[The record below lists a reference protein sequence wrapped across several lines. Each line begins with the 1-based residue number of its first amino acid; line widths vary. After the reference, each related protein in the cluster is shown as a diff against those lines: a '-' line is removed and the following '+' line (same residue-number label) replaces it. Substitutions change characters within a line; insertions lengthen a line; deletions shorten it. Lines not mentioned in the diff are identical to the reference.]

1 MQVVRHTTHIP
12 EELRGAVVA
21 LGNFDGVHRGHQ
33 AVIGQAAALA
43 DEMGVPLGVII
54 FEPYP
59 REFFN
64 PGAPPFRLTSFHSKA
79 RIFERLGVEILYV
92 LAFDATMAAKTA
104 PDFVYEVLVKGL
116 GILHLVVGYDF
127 AFGRGRSGD
136 ASVLRWMGLMEGF
149 GLTIVEP
156 VIRPAEGARKAEV
169 FSSTLIREHIAA
181 GQMREAAEQLGHWW
195 SVEGHV
201 KRGDQR
207 GRTLGF
213 PTANI
218 DISQYIRP
226 ALGIYAVWIEILPP
240 PGAGG
245 ANPIDGRSAPGAGGA
260 NPTGGRSTGAREAAP
275 RAPVIYP
282 GVAYFGRRPTFQQE
296 EVLLEAF
303 LFDFEGDLYGRQL
316 RVSFIQQLREE
327 VAFVSVEA
335 LKAQMT
341 KDAALARH
349 ILAEERSQLGTYELG
364 LDAIAGPQGKQA

>member
-1 MQVVRHTTHIP
+1 MQVVRHITHVP

-59 REFFN
+59 REYFN
-64 PGAPPFRLTSFHSKA
+64 PGAPSFRLTSFHSKA

-92 LAFDATMAAKTA
+92 LNFDAAMATRTA
-104 PDFVYEVLVKGL
+104 PDFVYDVLVKGF
-116 GILHLVVGYDF
+116 GILHLVVGFDF

-156 VIRPAEGARKAEV
+156 VIRPAEGEQGAEI
-169 FSSTLIREHIAA
+169 FSSTRIREHIAT
-181 GQMREAAEQLGHWW
+181 GRMREAAEQLGHWW
-195 SVEGHV
+195 SIEGHV
-201 KRGDQR
+201 RKGDQR

-218 DISQYIRP
+218 DISHYIQP
-226 ALGIYAVWIEILPP
+226 ALGIYAVWVEIMPP
-240 PGAGG
+240 SGSHG
-245 ANPIDGRSAPGAGGA
+245 
-260 NPTGGRSTGAREAAP
+260 
-275 RAPVIYP
+275 APVMHA
-282 GVAYFGRRPTFQQE
+282 GVAYLGRRPTFNQE
-296 EVLLEAF
+296 EVFLEVNI
-303 LFDFEGDLYGRQL
+303 FDFSGDLYGRQL
-316 RVSFIQQLREE
+316 RVSFIQMLRGE
-327 VAFVSVEA
+327 VTFAGAEA
-335 LKAQMT
+335 LAVQIA

-349 ILAEERSQLGTYELG
+349 ILGEERSQLGAYEFG
-364 LDAIAGPQGKQA
+364 LDSIVGHHRRQG

>member
-1 MQVVRHTTHIP
+1 MQVVRYYSHVP
-12 EELRGAVVA
+12 EALRGAVVA

-43 DEMGVPLGVII
+43 DEMGVPLGVIV

-59 REFFN
+59 REVFN
-64 PGAPPFRLTSFHSKA
+64 PEAPAFRLTSFHSKA

-92 LAFDATMAAKTA
+92 LTFDAAMAKKTA
-104 PDFVYEVLVKGL
+104 PDFVYEVLVEGL

-149 GLTIVEP
+149 GLTVVEP
-156 VIRPAEGARKAEV
+156 VIRPAEGERKAEV
-169 FSSTLIREHIAA
+169 FSSTRIREHIAA

-195 SVEGHV
+195 SIEGHV
-201 KRGDQR
+201 RRGDQR
-207 GRTLGF
+207 GRTMGF

-226 ALGIYAVWIEILPP
+226 ALGIYAVWVEVLPP
-240 PGAGG
+240 PGAR
-245 ANPIDGRSAPGAGGA
+245 DAPQAH
-260 NPTGGRSTGAREAAP
+260 
-275 RAPVIYP
+275 P
-282 GVAYFGRRPTFQQE
+282 GVAYFGKRPTFQKEE
-296 EVLLEAF
+296 EVLLEVF
-303 LFDFEGDLYGRQL
+303 LFDFDGDLYGRQL
-316 RVSFIQQLREE
+316 RVSFIQMLRGE
-327 VAFVSVEA
+327 VAFAGAEA

-349 ILAEERSQLGTYELG
+349 ILSEERSGLGAYELG
-364 LDAIAGPQGKQA
+364 LDAIPGRRGA